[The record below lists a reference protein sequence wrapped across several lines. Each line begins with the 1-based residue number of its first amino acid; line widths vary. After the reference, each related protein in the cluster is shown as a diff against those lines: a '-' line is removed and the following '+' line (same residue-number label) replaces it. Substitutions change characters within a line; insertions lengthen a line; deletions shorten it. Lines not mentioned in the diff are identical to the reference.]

1 VTAPASRAG
10 IRLALDTVLALVAS
24 SLAGNLFG
32 FALSLTGHWQQGAAW
47 ERAVLQWFNAH
58 PMPHLAD
65 ELMLAIP
72 FTGTN
77 LTMLPLALLASLW
90 LWRWRHRATLAGQ
103 LLVVTVGSLLLNM
116 TLKWQVGRERP
127 DLFPGRG
134 LYAWS
139 SYPSGHA
146 IFVTSFYFTVALAL
160 YRERHWR
167 WPFVAATL
175 LVLLNCL
182 SRLYLSVHW
191 PTDLIGGLLTGTV
204 WLIGTWMAFE
214 RYRRR
219 PATAV
224 SAPERASRSA

>member
-1 VTAPASRAG
+1 MPASRAG
-10 IRLALDTVLALVAS
+10 IRLALDTVLALVVS
-24 SLAGNLFG
+24 SLAGNAFG
-32 FALSLTGHWQQGAAW
+32 FGLSRTGSWEQGAAW
-47 ERAVLQWFNAH
+47 ERAVLRWFHAH
-58 PMPHLAD
+58 PMPQVVD
-65 ELMLAIP
+65 VLMLAVP
-72 FTGTN
+72 FSGTN
-77 LTMLPLALLASLW
+77 LTMLPVVLLASLW
-90 LWRWRHRATLAGQ
+90 LWRWRHRATLAAQ

-116 TLKWQVGRERP
+116 TLKWQVGRDRP

-146 IFVTSFYFTVALAL
+146 IFVTSFYFTVALLL

-204 WLIGTWMAFE
+204 WLLGTWMAFQ
-214 RYRRR
+214 RYGRR
-219 PATAV
+219 PAAAV
-224 SAPERASRSA
+224 SAPAWASRSA

>member
-1 VTAPASRAG
+1 VTVPASRAG

-24 SLAGNLFG
+24 SLAGNAFG
-32 FALSLTGHWQQGAAW
+32 FALSRTGDWHEGAAW
-47 ERAVLQWFNAH
+47 ERAVLHWFHALRL
-58 PMPHLAD
+58 PRVVD
-65 ELMLAIP
+65 GLMLAIP

-77 LTMLPLALLASLW
+77 LTMLPLVLLASLW
-90 LWRWRHRATLAGQ
+90 LWRWQHRVTLAAQ
-103 LLVVTVGSLLLNM
+103 LLVVTLGSLLLNM
-116 TLKWQVGRERP
+116 TLKWQVGRDRP

-146 IFVTSFYFTVALAL
+146 IFVTSFYFTVALVL

-175 LVLLNCL
+175 LVLLNCV
-182 SRLYLSVHW
+182 SRLYLAVHW

-204 WLIGTWMAFE
+204 WLIGTWMAFQ
-214 RYRRR
+214 RYGRD
-219 PATAV
+219 PVAAV
-224 SAPERASRSA
+224 SASERASRSA

>member
-1 VTAPASRAG
+1 VPASRAG
-10 IRLALDTVLALVAS
+10 VRLALDTVLALVVS
-24 SLAGNLFG
+24 SLAGNAFG
-32 FALSLTGHWQQGAAW
+32 FALSRTSDWHDGAAW
-47 ERAVLQWFNAH
+47 ERAVLEWFHAH
-58 PMPHLAD
+58 PMPHVVD
-65 ELMLAIP
+65 VLMLATP

-77 LTMLPLALLASLW
+77 LTMLPLVLLASLW
-90 LWRWRHRATLAGQ
+90 LWRWRHRALLAAE
-103 LLVVTVGSLLLNM
+103 LFVVTVGSLLLNM
-116 TLKWQVGRERP
+116 TLKWEGGRDRP
-127 DLFPGRG
+127 DLFPARG

-146 IFVTSFYFTVALAL
+146 IFVTSFYFTIALVL

-204 WLIGTWMAFE
+204 WLIGTWIAFQ
-214 RYRRR
+214 RYGHR
-219 PATAV
+219 PAAAV
-224 SAPERASRSA
+224 SAPELASHSA